1 MCACVCEMLRRGHFC
16 LSLLAR
22 SVTTYNDAEY
32 DLFNLLNI
40 VPNGVHI
47 VGMEAK
53 VQVVQ

>member
-1 MCACVCEMLRRGHFC
+1 MLRRGHFC